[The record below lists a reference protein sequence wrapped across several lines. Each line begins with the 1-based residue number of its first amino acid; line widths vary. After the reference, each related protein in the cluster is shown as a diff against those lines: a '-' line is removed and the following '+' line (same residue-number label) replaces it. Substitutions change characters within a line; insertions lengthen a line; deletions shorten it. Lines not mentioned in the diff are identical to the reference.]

1 MPRAVIELVP
11 FRETLLVSL
20 MSIGRFLFFF
30 FFFLLVSQFVYLA
43 MLLAISVGQKQTRR
57 TAEKPA
63 NGRGQVQGF
72 TLASSGNAVRLR
84 LQLRLHSKQMAIE
97 SD

>member
-11 FRETLLVSL
+11 FRETLLLSL
-20 MSIGRFLFFF
+20 MLIGRFFIFC
-30 FFFLLVSQFVYLA
+30 LLVSQFVYLA
-43 MLLAISVGQKQTRR
+43 ISVGQKQTGR

-84 LQLRLHSKQMAIE
+84 LPLRLHSKPMAIE

>member
-20 MSIGRFLFFF
+20 MLIGRFF

-43 MLLAISVGQKQTRR
+43 MLLAISVGQKQTER

-84 LQLRLHSKQMAIE
+84 LPLRLHSKQMAIE